1 MPGTEEV
8 PSMLAM
14 SDGPP
19 TATNDQGLSLGAPPS
34 NPWHAK
40 AKAIALLVGQ
50 DGATAQELESRAYRR
65 VFRTYV
71 EILNAL
77 AVADG
82 WLLEYRVA
90 DGVGLWHRIEGPEEE
105 PALDYGAT

>member
-1 MPGTEEV
+1 MY
-8 PSMLAM
+8 AM

-19 TATNDQGLSLGAPPS
+19 IATNDGGTLPAEPPC
-34 NPWHAK
+34 PWQAK

-50 DGATAQELESRAYRR
+50 EGCTAQALEERAYRR

-90 DGVGLWHRIEGPEEE
+90 EGRWYRVEDPE
-105 PALDYGAT
+105 PAPSLTYSK